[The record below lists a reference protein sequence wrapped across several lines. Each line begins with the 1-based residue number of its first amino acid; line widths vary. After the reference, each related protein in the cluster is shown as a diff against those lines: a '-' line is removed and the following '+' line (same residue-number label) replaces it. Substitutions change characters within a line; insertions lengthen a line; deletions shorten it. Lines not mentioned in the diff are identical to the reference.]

1 WAPSEIS
8 AQDTGVYKAAACSPA
23 AAHRS
28 IAIGARG
35 PARRSASRADILAV
49 VDDQFSEMRKLDV
62 QVTRT
67 GQVQR
72 QVDAFRQDIT
82 ELRRQRADVHDLVKD
97 LIKTEA

>member
-1 WAPSEIS
+1 
-8 AQDTGVYKAAACSPA
+8 
-23 AAHRS
+23 
-28 IAIGARG
+28 
-35 PARRSASRADILAV
+35 
-49 VDDQFSEMRKLDV
+49 MRKQLDV